1 MVAYV
6 TLSSKGQLVIPAAMR
21 DELALATG
29 QRFEARIVD
38 GRIVLSRVPDL
49 DELSATVTSWTANS
63 GGQLTGT
70 VDEYYQS
77 HRDTRE

>member
-6 TLSSKGQLVIPAAMR
+6 ALSSKGQLVIPAAMR
-21 DELALATG
+21 DELDLAAG
-29 QRFEARIVD
+29 QRFEATIVD

-49 DELSATVTSWTANS
+49 DELSATVTAWAAKS
-63 GGQLTGT
+63 GARLEGT

-77 HRDTRE
+77 HRDSRE